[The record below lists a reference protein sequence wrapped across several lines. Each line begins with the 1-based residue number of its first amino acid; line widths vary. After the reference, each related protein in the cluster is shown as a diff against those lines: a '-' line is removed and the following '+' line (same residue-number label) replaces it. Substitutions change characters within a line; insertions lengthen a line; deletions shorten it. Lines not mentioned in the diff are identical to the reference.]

1 MRRIFA
7 ALIFLLLPQLSIA
20 QDRPSTILVL
30 DASGSMWG
38 QIDGVNKIVIA
49 RQVIT
54 DLLQSIPDDQNL
66 GLTVYGHRSRG
77 DCADIESVVPPGPG
91 TRDAIAAAVAA
102 INPKGKTPMTDAV
115 VAAAEELRYTEER
128 ATVILISD
136 GIETCN
142 PDPCAAA
149 RALEAAG
156 VDFTINVVGFD
167 ITDAEAMRQL
177 QCLADETGGLL
188 RSASNATEFLAAL
201 TEVMIAPEPAP
212 DPAPE
217 PAPDPV
223 PVAPV
228 LANVTLTAVLDDAL
242 HTPFPDPLSWT
253 VTGGETPVSIAETGN
268 MVTSNFGLGTYTV
281 TATSAVDASVGTQT
295 VIVTGA
301 GDVVVTVVMPVAL
314 PLASIDAPDQAPAGS
329 TIMVTWTGPND
340 SIDNIEVG
348 LPGDPTS
355 LSYTY
360 TRDGNPAA
368 VILPGQPGTYEL
380 RYKLND
386 AVILAIHTIT
396 VTEAPVQLT
405 APDSAPIGST
415 IDVGWTGPAAPNDNI
430 ELGRVGETGYIDFAY
445 VTEGNPVQIIMP
457 GEPGLYELRY
467 RFLDRDT
474 LVTRPITGVA
484 ADLSLSAPDAA
495 PAGSTID
502 VTWAGPDAELDNVQV
517 GAVGDTGYFDY
528 AYTES
533 GNPVRL
539 VLPAQPG
546 TYELRYRFRDIE
558 NILIR
563 PIEVTPATFDIS
575 APDQAPAGSVLSVG
589 WTGPNA
595 ALDNIEIG
603 KPGESYVEYSYV
615 RDGNPLSLQLPTE
628 PGSYELRYK
637 FRDREIIATRMIEIT
652 AVTARLLA
660 APAAVAGADVTIGWD
675 GPNNSVDYIAIGLP
689 GDADYASY
697 AAVSTGNPL
706 TLVAPTTPG
715 TYEIRYMSGDTI
727 VTTIPL
733 AVTGP

>member
-7 ALIFLLLPQLSIA
+7 ALILLLLPQMSIA
-20 QDRPSTILVL
+20 QDRASTILVL

-201 TEVMIAPEPAP
+201 TEVMTAPEPAP
-212 DPAPE
+212 D

-228 LANVTLTAVLDDAL
+228 LASVTLTAVLDDDVR
-242 HTPFPDPLSWT
+242 TPFPDPLTWT
-253 VTGGETPVSIAETGN
+253 LTGGQTPVSIPETGN
-268 MVTSNFGLGTYTV
+268 VATVDIGLGTFEV
-281 TATSAVDASVGTQT
+281 TATSAVDLSTGTQAFTVVGNDAIAVT
-295 VIVTGA
+295 VI
-301 GDVVVTVVMPVAL
+301 MPVAL
-314 PLASIDAPDQAPAGS
+314 PLAGIDAPEQAPAGS
-329 TIMVTWTGPND
+329 TILVNWTGPDDNL
-340 SIDNIEVG
+340 DNIEVG
-348 LPGDPTS
+348 LPGDPAY
-355 LSYTY
+355 LSFTY
-360 TRDGNPAA
+360 TRDGNPAT

-386 AVILAIHTIT
+386 AVILATRTIT
-396 VTEAPVQLT
+396 VIEAPVQLT

-415 IDVGWTGPAAPNDNI
+415 INVGWTGPAAPLDNI
-430 ELGRVGETGYIDFAY
+430 ELGRVGDTGYIDFAY

-467 RFLDRDT
+467 RFRDRDT

-502 VTWAGPDAELDNVQV
+502 VTWAGPDAELDNIQV
-517 GAVGDTGYFDY
+517 GAVGDTGYLEY

-603 KPGESYVEYSYV
+603 KPGEGYIEYSYV

-637 FRDREIIATRMIEIT
+637 FRDREIIATRMIQIT
-652 AVTARLLA
+652 AVTAQLLA
-660 APAAVAGADVTIGWD
+660 APAVVAGADVTIGWD

-689 GDADYASY
+689 GDADYVSY
-697 AAVSTGNPL
+697 APVSAGNPL
-706 TLVAPTTPG
+706 TLVAPTIPG